1 MLVRAAALVLG
12 SEPLHLDPM
21 DDHLVDSLRR
31 AHRVVVLTGAG
42 VSAESGL
49 PTFREAL
56 TGHWAKHRPED
67 LATPE
72 AFERHP
78 GMVWDWYRMRRESAL
93 RAAPNPAHLALAR
106 LEELVPRFTLI
117 TQNVDGLHRRAGS
130 RTIIELHGDLTRAR
144 CSLEGTVVER
154 WEEPEP
160 GGDPPACDG
169 CGAFL
174 RPDVVWFGE
183 PLPEKML
190 HRAWASVYDCDV
202 FLSIGTS
209 NLVEPAASLPWLAAA
224 QGASV
229 GVINTTM
236 KGQRS
241 GVGIHHLEGP
251 AGEVLPGL
259 VEAAWPLIFPAP
271 RPGSSVGRAAD

>member
-1 MLVRAAALVLG
+1 MNG
-12 SEPLHLDPM
+12 PLIEA
-21 DDHLVDSLRR
+21 LRR
-31 AHRVVVLTGAG
+31 SRHVAVLTGAG

-49 PTFREAL
+49 PTFRDAL

-72 AFERHP
+72 AFERNP
-78 GMVWDWYRMRRESAL
+78 AMVWEWYRMRREGAL
-93 RAAPNPAHLALAR
+93 RALPNPAHLALVR

-130 RTIIELHGDLTRAR
+130 RTVLELHGDLTRAR
-144 CSLEGTVVER
+144 CSREDTVVQS
-154 WEEPEP
+154 WEEPAA
-160 GGDPPACDG
+160 GGDPPTCDG

-183 PLPEKML
+183 SLPEKVL
-190 HRAWASVYDCDV
+190 HQAWATVYDCDV
-202 FLSIGTS
+202 FLTVGTS

-224 QGASV
+224 QGATV
-229 GVINTTM
+229 AVINTTM
-236 KGQRS
+236 AGQRS
-241 GVGIHHLEGP
+241 GIGIHHLEGA
-251 AGEVLPGL
+251 AGDVLPGL